1 MSDMSDYVFLF
12 DLDSTV
18 TKKEILPEISILI
31 NKEREIRE
39 VTESTMKGEIPFEES
54 FQRRVKI
61 LSQIS
66 VKKVNEIVS
75 EIPLNEEIVKFIV
88 ENRDRCYIV
97 TGNLDIWIS
106 GLMNKLG
113 IMDHCFCSSAVN
125 DHDTV
130 GKITS
135 IRNKLAT
142 ALSFDRPIVVVGDGD
157 NDSEMASVADIGIGF
172 GGVRSIAPSL
182 LNVISYAF
190 YDEKKCAE
198 FLRGLL

>member
-31 NKEREIRE
+31 NKEKEIRE

-172 GGVRSIAPSL
+172 GGVRPIAPSL

>member
-1 MSDMSDYVFLF
+1 MSDFVFLF
-12 DLDSTV
+12 DLDSTIS
-18 TKKEILPEISILI
+18 KKEILPEISILI
-31 NKEREIRE
+31 NKEKEIRE

-54 FQRRVKI
+54 FRRRVRI

-66 VKKVNEIVS
+66 VKQVNRLVS
-75 EIPLNEEIVKFIV
+75 EIPLNDEIVSFIE
-88 ENRDRCYIV
+88 ENKDRCYVV

-113 IMDHCFCSSAVN
+113 IMDHCFCSSAIDIN
-125 DHDTV
+125 DTV

-142 ALSFDRPIVVVGDGD
+142 AQSFDCPIVVIGDGD
-157 NDSEMASVADIGIGF
+157 NDSEMAAAADIAIGF
-172 GGVRSIAPSL
+172 GGVREIAPSL
-182 LNVISYAF
+182 LNVIDYAF
-190 YDEKKCAE
+190 YDDKKCAD

>member
-1 MSDMSDYVFLF
+1 MSDYVFLF

-31 NKEREIRE
+31 DKEKEIRE

-61 LSQIS
+61 LSRIS
-66 VKKVNEIVS
+66 VKKVNELVS
-75 EIPLNEEIVKFIV
+75 RIPLNEEIVKFIV
-88 ENRDRCYIV
+88 ENRDRSYIV

-106 GLMNKLG
+106 GLMYKLG
-113 IMDHCFCSSAVN
+113 IMDHCFCSSAIDEN
-125 DHDTV
+125 DTV
-130 GKITS
+130 GRITS

-142 ALSFDRPIVVVGDGD
+142 ATSFDQPIVVIGDGD
-157 NDSEMASVADIGIGF
+157 NDSEMASVADISIGF
-172 GGVRSIAPSL
+172 GGVRPIAPSL
-182 LNVISYAF
+182 LNVIDYAF
-190 YDEKKCAE
+190 YDEKKCAD

>member
-31 NKEREIRE
+31 NKEKEIRE

-66 VKKVNEIVS
+66 VKKVNELVS

-172 GGVRSIAPSL
+172 GGVRPIAPSL

>member
-1 MSDMSDYVFLF
+1 MSDYLFLF
-12 DLDSTV
+12 DLDSTI

-31 NKEREIRE
+31 DKEKEIRQ

-54 FQRRVKI
+54 FLKRVKI

-66 VKKVNEIVS
+66 VKQVNDIVAN
-75 EIPLNEEIVKFIV
+75 ITLNDKIAQFIM
-88 ENRDRCYIV
+88 ENRDRCYVV

-113 IMDHCFCSSAVN
+113 IMDHCFCSSAIDDN
-125 DHDTV
+125 DTV

-135 IRNKLAT
+135 IRNKYET
-142 ALSFDRPIVVVGDGD
+142 ALSFDKPIVVIGDGD
-157 NDSEMASVADIGIGF
+157 NDSEMASVADIAIGY

-182 LNVISYAF
+182 LNVIDYAF
-190 YDEKKCAE
+190 YDEDKCVD